1 VSGLQT
7 VAANP
12 IQSHMSINNAAA
24 EAFVFLF
31 SLPNFTL
38 STNKETNANNS
49 VKMPFNM
56 YRCRLSYI

>member
-12 IQSHMSINNAAA
+12 IQSHMSTNNAAA
-24 EAFVFLF
+24 EAFVFLL

-38 STNKETNANNS
+38 ATNKETNANNS
-49 VKMPFNM
+49 VKNA
-56 YRCRLSYI
+56 L